1 MKIVV
6 VIPTFKEKENIGSL
20 IDSLQ
25 KEFKKIPYDSS
36 ILVVDDNSPDGT
48 GRVVQKLMGENKNVY
63 LTSGKKKGLGEAY
76 IRGFKYALKDL
87 RGDIIVQMDGDFSHK
102 PKDVPRLIAEIDKGF
117 DFVIGSRYTRGGKIP
132 ENWNLFRSANSR
144 WGNRFARY
152 IAGIDNVKD
161 CTAGFRA
168 IKAEVLREID
178 LESLKVRGYSFQ
190 MNLLFKAYM
199 SGAKIKE
206 IPVEFVERKFGH
218 TKLGPSD
225 ILEFMVNSFK
235 LRVQRGLIIKKPRKR
250 L

>member
-225 ILEFMVNSFK
+225 IFEFMVNSFK